1 MNAQDNY
8 SKQHKSVPALLGSKF
23 LRHQN
28 GKEHKNLF
36 IERRT
41 IFNMAPNQFEPSKIR
56 PPAALR
62 KRVLPLHH
70 RLEISRIRS
79 VQVDISKITEDV
91 HKDHDHPIRQVK
103 VQTFMSQTIS
113 TFILRQD
120 AAAHLRSG
128 MKQILA
134 LIAEILALSATKAA
148 AAIKTDPGIK
158 TAPKTINGI
167 DKGANSFFSR
177 QRLPAFSF

>member
-1 MNAQDNY
+1 MA
-8 SKQHKSVPALLGSKF
+8 HKDEK
-23 LRHQN
+23 
-28 GKEHKNLF
+28 
-36 IERRT
+36 
-41 IFNMAPNQFEPSKIR
+41 PSNIR
-56 PPAALR
+56 PLAALR

-70 RLEISRIRS
+70 RLELSRIRS

-148 AAIKTDPGIK
+148 AVIKTDLGIK
-158 TAPKTINGI
+158 IGIDPETIIGI
-167 DKGANSFFSR
+167 DKGANESFSR
-177 QRLPAFSF
+177 QITCILF